1 MPRKRTQMKRIKDVL
16 RLKIEVG
23 LSLRDIA
30 KCTQLGPAT
39 VSEILSRFKLS
50 GLPWPLP
57 EKLDDKALEA
67 KLYQGKTTNR
77 GKRLPDFTVLHQE
90 LKRTGMTKLLL
101 WEEYCQ
107 QEPVTAYRYTQFCE
121 HYQRWL
127 KKQKRSM
134 RQLHKA
140 GDKLFIDF
148 CGPTVPIINPDT
160 GECRSAQIF
169 VATLG
174 ATNYTYVEACESQ
187 KQESWL
193 MAHANA
199 FEFFGGVPKL
209 LVPDNLKAAVT
220 RADKHLPVLQE
231 NYARLAR
238 HYGTAIM
245 PARPYKPK
253 DKGKVENAVL
263 VVERW
268 ILMRLRHQVFYTLAA
283 LNQEIKRLLDD
294 LNNRQQR
301 LHPGSRRELFDNI
314 DKPAL
319 NPLPL
324 HRYEYVDTRQAKV
337 APDYH
342 VLYQKHAYSV
352 PHQLV
357 GERLTLEAT
366 ARVVRIYY
374 HGKQV
379 SQHPRSHKDG
389 GFTTLKE
396 HMPQAHVKARWSPNR
411 LLNWGANI
419 GPGAREV
426 VSRQLS
432 SRPHPEQAI
441 KTCLAT
447 LSLGQQY
454 GNAKLEAACQQ
465 ALLLERPHRQVILN
479 LLKHP
484 HMMTTP
490 EPDETPVSHHNL
502 RGQDY
507 YQ

>member
-1 MPRKRTQMKRIKDVL
+1 MPRKRTHMKRIKDVL
-16 RLKIEVG
+16 RLKMDVG
-23 LSLRDIA
+23 LSHRDIA
-30 KCTQLGPAT
+30 KCTQLGPST

-50 GLPWPLP
+50 DLSWPLP
-57 EKLDDKALEA
+57 EELDDKTLEA
-67 KLYQGKTTNR
+67 KLYQGKVTNKS
-77 GKRLPDFTVLHQE
+77 KRLPDFINMHQE
-90 LKRTGMTKLLL
+90 LKLTGMTKLLL
-101 WEEYCQ
+101 WEEYNQ
-107 QEPVTAYRYTQFCE
+107 IAPETAYRYTQFCE
-121 HYQRWL
+121 HYRRWL
-127 KKQKRSM
+127 RKQKRSM

-160 GECRSAQIF
+160 GEYRKAQIF

-193 MAHANA
+193 SAHANA

-245 PARPYKPK
+245 PARPYKPQ

-263 VVERW
+263 LVERW
-268 ILMRLRHQVFYTLAA
+268 ILMRLRHQSFYTLAS
-283 LNQEIKRLLDD
+283 LNHEIKRLLVE

-301 LHPGSRRELFDNI
+301 LLPGSRKELFERI

-319 NPLPL
+319 NPLPQQ
-324 HRYEYVDTRQAKV
+324 RYEYIDTRQAKV
-337 APDYH
+337 GPDYH
-342 VLYQKHAYSV
+342 VLYNKHAYSV

-357 GERLTLEAT
+357 GEHLSLEAST
-366 ARVVRIYY
+366 RIVSIYH
-374 HGKQV
+374 HGKLV

-389 GFTTLKE
+389 GFTTVKE
-396 HMPQAHVKARWSPNR
+396 HMPQAHVNTRWSANR
-411 LLNWGANI
+411 LLNWGENV
-419 GPGAREV
+419 GPATKEV
-426 VSRQLS
+426 ITQQLN

-447 LSLGQQY
+447 LSLGKQY
-454 GNAKLEAACQQ
+454 SNAKLEVACQQ
-465 ALLLERPHRQVILN
+465 ALLLERPYRQVILN

-484 HMMTTP
+484 QQITLT
-490 EPDETPVSHHNL
+490 EQEEAPVNHLNL

>member
-16 RLKIEVG
+16 RLKIDVG
-23 LSLRDIA
+23 LSHRDIA
-30 KCTQLGPAT
+30 KCTQLGPST
-39 VSEILSRFKLS
+39 VSEIISRFKRS
-50 GLPWPLP
+50 GLSWPLP
-57 EKLDDKALEA
+57 NALDDKALET
-67 KLYQGKTTNR
+67 KLYQGKATNK
-77 GKRLPDFTVLHQE
+77 GKRLPDFSNMHQE

-101 WEEYCQ
+101 WEEYCEI
-107 QEPVTAYRYTQFCE
+107 EPETAYRYTQYCE

-148 CGPTVPIINPDT
+148 CGPTVPIVNPDT
-160 GECRSAQIF
+160 GEFRKAQIF

-193 MAHANA
+193 TAHANA

-209 LVPDNLKAAVT
+209 LIPDNLKAAVT

-245 PARPYKPK
+245 PARPYKPQ

-263 VVERW
+263 LVERW
-268 ILMRLRHQVFYTLAA
+268 ILMRLRNHAFYSLAA

-301 LHPGSRRELFDNI
+301 LLPGSRKALFERI

-319 NPLPL
+319 NPLPQQ
-324 HRYEYVDTRQAKV
+324 RYEYIDTRQAKV
-337 APDYH
+337 GPDYH
-342 VLYQKHAYSV
+342 VLYNKHAYSV

-357 GERLTLEAT
+357 GERLSLEAS
-366 ARVVRIYY
+366 ARMVRIYH
-374 HGKQV
+374 HGKLV
-379 SQHPRSHKDG
+379 SQHPRSHKEG
-389 GFTTLKE
+389 GFTTLKA
-396 HMPQAHVKARWSPNR
+396 HMPEAHSKARWSPSR
-411 LLNWGANI
+411 LLSWGENI
-419 GPGAREV
+419 GSATRAV
-426 VSRQLS
+426 IAIQLN

-447 LSLGQQY
+447 LSLGKQY
-454 GNAKLEAACQQ
+454 GNGQLELACQQ

-484 HMMTTP
+484 KQHSMP
-490 EPDETPVSHHNL
+490 EQEEPVVNHYNL

>member
-1 MPRKRTQMKRIKDVL
+1 MPRKRTDMKRIKDVL
-16 RLKIEVG
+16 RLKFEVA

-30 KCTQLGPAT
+30 KCTRLGPST
-39 VSEILSRFKLS
+39 VSEILSRFKQS
-50 GLPWPLP
+50 GLSWPLP
-57 EKLDDKALEA
+57 EGLDDKSLEA
-67 KLYQGKTTNR
+67 MLYHGKTTNK
-77 GKRLPDFTVLHQE
+77 GKRLPDFIELHKE
-90 LKRTGMTKLLL
+90 LKRPQMTKLLA

-107 QEPVTAYRYTQFCE
+107 EEPETAYRYTQFCE

-140 GDKLFIDF
+140 GDKLFLDF
-148 CGPTVPIINPDT
+148 CGPTIPIVNPDT

-193 MAHANA
+193 MAHVRA
-199 FEFFGGVPKL
+199 FDFFGGVPKL
-209 LVPDNLKAAVT
+209 LIPDNLKAAVT
-220 RADKHLPVLQE
+220 RTDKHQPVLQE

-253 DKGKVENAVL
+253 DKAKVENAVL
-263 VVERW
+263 IVERW
-268 ILMRLRHQVFYTLAA
+268 ILLRLRHKVFYTLAA
-283 LNQEIKRLLDD
+283 LNQEIRVLLDD
-294 LNNRQQR
+294 LNNRPQR
-301 LHPGSRRELFDNI
+301 LHPGSRRELFEAI

-319 NPLPL
+319 NPLPSS
-324 HRYEYVDTRQAKV
+324 RYEYIDTRQAKV
-337 APDYH
+337 GPDYH
-342 VLYQKHAYSV
+342 VLYLKHAYSV

-366 ARVVRIYY
+366 ANVVRIYHY
-374 HGKQV
+374 GKQV
-379 SQHPRSHKDG
+379 SQHPRSHKEG

-396 HMPQAHVKARWSPNR
+396 HMPEAHLKARWSPSR
-411 LLNWGANI
+411 LLSWGENI
-419 GPGAREV
+419 GPGARKV
-426 VSRQLS
+426 VEQQLN

-447 LSLGQQY
+447 LSLGKQY
-454 GNAKLEAACQQ
+454 GDAQLEAACQK
-465 ALLLERPHRQVILN
+465 ALLLERPHRPVILN

-484 HMMTTP
+484 QGGKPP
-490 EPDETPVSHHNL
+490 ETEEIPVHHPNL